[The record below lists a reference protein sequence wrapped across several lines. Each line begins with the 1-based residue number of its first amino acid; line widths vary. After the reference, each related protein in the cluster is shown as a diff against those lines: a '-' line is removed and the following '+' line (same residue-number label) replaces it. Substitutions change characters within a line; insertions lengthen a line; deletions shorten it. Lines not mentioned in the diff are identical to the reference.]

1 MRKFI
6 IDTDTASDDCAAL
19 MMACMTKDIE
29 IMGVTVVAGN
39 VSVEQA
45 GKNAKMTLEVCGND
59 APVFLGA
66 KQPLMHARKE
76 TISVHGVDGMG
87 DKGLIHPQGGFAPGD
102 AVDYILNTVA
112 EYPDEIEIVVLGPV
126 TNVAL
131 AILRDRETMSHVKRI
146 WSMGTPGF
154 GPGNATPV
162 AEFNVYIDAE
172 AYKIM
177 LDSGIPVSIAGFD
190 LCVGDIEIDLDE
202 LAEIAAASPQGAFLK
217 DATAVLLDFNRKTR
231 GQDLIDLPDAVA
243 MACSIWPET
252 VADRINVY
260 CYTCIDNG
268 PCYGQVIFYREGSTY
283 ESMPDIPGYPDEV
296 ITAMD
301 VEGFTKR
308 FLGMFK
314 EQ

>member
-19 MMACMTKDIE
+19 MMACMTKNIE

-45 GKNAKMTLEVCGND
+45 GRNAKMTLEVCGSD
-59 APVFLGA
+59 VPVFLGA
-66 KQPLMHARKE
+66 KQPLMHSRKE

-87 DKGLIHPQGGFAPGD
+87 DKGLIHPQGGFTPGD

-112 EYPDEIEIVVLGPV
+112 EYPDEIELVVLGPV
-126 TNVAL
+126 TNIAL

-154 GPGNATPV
+154 GSGNATPV
-162 AEFNVYIDAE
+162 SEFNVFIDAE

-202 LAEIAAASPQGAFLK
+202 LEEIASSSPQGAFLK
-217 DATAVLLDFNRKTR
+217 DATVVLLDFNRKTR
-231 GQDLIDLPDAVA
+231 GQDMIDLPDAVA
-243 MACSIWPET
+243 MAAAIWPET
-252 VADRINVY
+252 VTGRMNVY
-260 CYTCIDNG
+260 CYTCIEDG
-268 PCYGQVIFYREGSTY
+268 PCYGQVIFYQEGRTY
-283 ESMPDIPGYPDEV
+283 ESMPEIPGYPDEV
-296 ITAMD
+296 ITSMD
-301 VEGFTKR
+301 ADEFTKR
-308 FLGMFK
+308 FIGMFK
-314 EQ
+314 E

>member
-19 MMACMTKDIE
+19 MMACMTKNIE

-45 GKNAKMTLEVCGND
+45 GRNAKMTLEVCGSD
-59 APVFLGA
+59 VPVFLGA
-66 KQPLMHARKE
+66 KQPLMHSRKE

-87 DKGLIHPQGGFAPGD
+87 DKGLIHPQGGFTPGD

-112 EYPDEIEIVVLGPV
+112 EYPDEIELVVLGPV
-126 TNVAL
+126 TNIAL

-154 GPGNATPV
+154 GSGNATPV
-162 AEFNVYIDAE
+162 SEFNVFIDAE

-202 LAEIAAASPQGAFLK
+202 LEEIASSSPQGAFLK

-231 GQDLIDLPDAVA
+231 GQDMIDLPDAVA
-243 MACSIWPET
+243 MAAAIWPET
-252 VADRINVY
+252 VTGRMNVY
-260 CYTCIDNG
+260 CYTCIEDG
-268 PCYGQVIFYREGSTY
+268 PCYGQVIFYQEGRTY
-283 ESMPDIPGYPDEV
+283 ESMPEIPGYPDEV
-296 ITAMD
+296 ITSMD
-301 VEGFTKR
+301 ADGFTKR
-308 FLGMFK
+308 FIGMFK
-314 EQ
+314 E